1 VSLSGAGSP
10 GGASTIFG
18 VRLHERKTPEDVRR
32 TLGLFLDGDVTRR
45 VFTPNPE
52 ILLYARDHPDFGSL
66 LDHADLAL
74 PDGAG
79 VALVQ
84 LVRTRRRI
92 RRWPGVDVA
101 EAAVR
106 LAAARGDP
114 VMFVGGE
121 GDVGRRA
128 ATRWRAELP
137 GLSVDA
143 AGSGVWIGEDGVA
156 ISPEEGR
163 TLVESI
169 RSSLP
174 RVVLVAFGAPKQER
188 WIDRYSAEVPSARII
203 MGVGGTLDMWAGRY
217 PRAPRVMHRLGL
229 EWAWRLAQQPS
240 RLPRI
245 VRATVVF
252 PWRALRERAAG

>member
-1 VSLSGAGSP
+1 VED
-10 GGASTIFG
+10 ASAIFG
-18 VRLHERKTPEDVRR
+18 VRLHERKTLQDVRR
-32 TLGLFLDGDVTRR
+32 TLGVFLDGGVTRR

-52 ILLYARDHPDFGSL
+52 ILLYARDHPDFRSV
-66 LDHADLAL
+66 LDQADLAL

-84 LVRTRRRI
+84 LLRTRRRI

-106 LAAARGDP
+106 LAASRGDP
-114 VMFVGGE
+114 VMLVGGT

-128 ATRWRAELP
+128 AARWRSELP
-137 GLSVDA
+137 SLSVNV
-143 AGSGVWIGEDGVA
+143 AGSGVRIGEDGVP

-163 TLVESI
+163 TLIESI
-169 RSSLP
+169 RSSYA

-188 WIDRYSAEVPSARII
+188 WIDRYSAELPSARIM
-203 MGVGGTLDMWAGRY
+203 MGVGGTLDMWAGRF

-229 EWAWRLAQQPS
+229 EWLWRLGQQPS

-245 VRATVVF
+245 LRATVVF
-252 PWRALRERAAG
+252 PWRASREGDVG